1 MGCGC
6 NKAKKTVQTFALK
19 MPDGST
25 SEHGSRLEAE
35 ATNARKG
42 GGGKVVARPGS
53 SASA

>member
-6 NKAKKTVQTFALK
+6 RKQKGSTQQTFALR

-42 GGGKVVARPGS
+42 GGGKVTTKR
-53 SASA
+53 

>member
-6 NKAKKTVQTFALK
+6 NKGKVKGAKQTFALR

-35 ATNARKG
+35 AANARKG
-42 GGGKVVARPGS
+42 GGGKVKPKG
-53 SASA
+53 

>member
-6 NKAKKTVQTFALK
+6 NKTKAKATQTFALR

-35 ATNARKG
+35 AANARKG
-42 GGGKVVARPGS
+42 GGGKVTTKQ
-53 SASA
+53 